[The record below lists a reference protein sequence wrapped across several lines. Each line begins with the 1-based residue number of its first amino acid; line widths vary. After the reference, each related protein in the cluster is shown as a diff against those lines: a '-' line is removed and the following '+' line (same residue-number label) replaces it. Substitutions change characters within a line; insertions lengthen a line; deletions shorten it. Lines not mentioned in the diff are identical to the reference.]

1 MVRPQE
7 LQEGAAH
14 GERCVALRGAAREAG
29 RIGARGRAGGGGPW
43 GPKRQRFVRRRR
55 GRGSQATRMCCGG
68 ERNQLQCAG
77 RLCMGHASGPGG
89 AAMDVRGW
97 RRPRGAGQ
105 ARGECRGRWW
115 SGAGRRGCVGPG
127 GYTRGAQVGERSG
140 WVHRA
145 LALSLGQV
153 ALGWGARRRGS
164 WGGSATHLSLQGG
177 QRGAGERA
185 GRGRSMF
192 SVVGRRRGRARGA
205 GRGAVGFRP
214 GRA

>member
-1 MVRPQE
+1 MSRRRPGARNRE
-7 LQEGAAH
+7 CHEGQGH
-14 GERCVALRGAAREAG
+14 GVSASKRGAWDGSMGHDEW
-29 RIGARGRAGGGGPW
+29 RGRESLPATPMEG
-43 GPKRQRFVRRRR
+43 
-55 GRGSQATRMCCGG
+55 QAST
-68 ERNQLQCAG
+68 E
-77 RLCMGHASGPGG
+77 HAS
-89 AAMDVRGW
+89 
-97 RRPRGAGQ
+97 
-105 ARGECRGRWW
+105 
-115 SGAGRRGCVGPG
+115 GPG